1 MGCFVE
7 PDDDEDD
14 EDDEDDDEEEEEE
27 DDEDEEELSDSLPLR
42 KGRRFRVSEANIAS
56 LREQI
61 LPNGERAGATCQSPN
76 RTTKTRMKMMM
87 TTMTSSHRAY
97 ASYPPS
103 SSWTCLLRGG
113 PAVGAA
119 ARTGP
124 ESSLQAPR

>member
-1 MGCFVE
+1 LGCFVE

-87 TTMTSSHRAY
+87 TTKTTPIATRSIRMNALGKIRGRAK
-97 ASYPPS
+97 
-103 SSWTCLLRGG
+103 RG
-113 PAVGAA
+113 
-119 ARTGP
+119 R
-124 ESSLQAPR
+124 RI